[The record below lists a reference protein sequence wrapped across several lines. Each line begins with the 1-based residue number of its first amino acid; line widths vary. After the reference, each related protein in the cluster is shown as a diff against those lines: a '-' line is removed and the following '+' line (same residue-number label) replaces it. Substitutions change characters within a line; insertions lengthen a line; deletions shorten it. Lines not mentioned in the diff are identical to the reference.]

1 MTEGADTVKW
11 ILGAGVLCLL
21 ASSVAPLA
29 AASAPRF
36 TKYSGPFAYGLEVA
50 APWEDGGTLIINLP
64 EHLERWPG
72 TQGILRHN
80 DQAPKGHW
88 EVSEDGK
95 TATLDVESS
104 TMAGVFVKGTG
115 KVVGNDRIELTMRIE
130 NRMPAALPGI
140 RPLYCFQ
147 YRRLTGF
154 PQWIDNFKHTFVLI
168 DGKAVALAD
177 IPTEK
182 ADADVKGGY
191 VRGCTQRDSDAFP
204 KGRGGLIEDREL
216 DAAII
221 AVEALEGA
229 RKVVMAWTPGKSM
242 LSNAAIPCAHG
253 DPFYGSIP
261 AGEAREANGIVWFT
275 QKPVEEAMNQL
286 LKEGHGAPAPAA
298 AR

>member
-1 MTEGADTVKW
+1 MKCVVVLSVLWVAALSSSAWAAEMRFVKYTGR
-11 ILGAGVLCLL
+11 L
-21 ASSVAPLA
+21 
-29 AASAPRF
+29 
-36 TKYSGPFAYGLEVA
+36 AYGLEISP
-50 APWEDGGTLIINLP
+50 PWQDGGTLIINLP

-104 TMAGVFVKGTG
+104 TMAGVFVKGTA
-115 KVVGNDRIELTMRIE
+115 KVSGDDRVELTMRIE
-130 NRMPAALPGI
+130 NRMTAALPGI
-140 RPLYCFQ
+140 RPLYCFH
-147 YRRLTGF
+147 YRHLTGF
-154 PQWIDNFKHTFVLI
+154 PQWIDNFKHVFVLI

-182 ADADVKGGY
+182 ADADVKGAY
-191 VRGCTQRDSDAFP
+191 VRGCTQRDSDSFP
-204 KGRGGLIEDREL
+204 KSRGGLIDDREL
-216 DAAII
+216 DAAMIS
-221 AVEALEGA
+221 VEALDSS
-229 RKVVMAWTPGKSM
+229 RRIVIVWTPGKSM

-253 DPFYGSIP
+253 DPLYGPVP
-261 AGEAREANGIVWFT
+261 AGEAREAKGIIWFT
-275 QKPVEEAMNQL
+275 KKPVEGAMREL

>member
-1 MTEGADTVKW
+1 MKCVVILSVLWVAALSSSAWAAEMRFVKYTGR
-11 ILGAGVLCLL
+11 L
-21 ASSVAPLA
+21 
-29 AASAPRF
+29 
-36 TKYSGPFAYGLEVA
+36 AYGLEISP
-50 APWEDGGTLIINLP
+50 PWQDGGTLIINLP

-95 TATLDVESS
+95 TAVLDVESS
-104 TMAGVFVKGTG
+104 TMAGVFVKGTA
-115 KVVGNDRIELTMRIE
+115 KVSGEGRVALTMRIE

-140 RPLYCFQ
+140 RPLYCFH
-147 YRRLTGF
+147 YRHLTGF
-154 PQWIDNFKHTFVLI
+154 PQWIDNFKHVFVLI

-182 ADADVKGGY
+182 ADADVKGAY

-229 RKVVMAWTPGKSM
+229 RKIVIAWTPGKSM

-261 AGEAREANGIVWFT
+261 SGEAGEAKGIVWFT
-275 QKPVEEAMNQL
+275 EKPVEEAM
-286 LKEGHGAPAPAA
+286 KELFEQGHGAPPKEWAK
-298 AR
+298 

>member
-1 MTEGADTVKW
+1 MKCVVVLSVLWVAALSSSAWAAEMRFVKYTGR
-11 ILGAGVLCLL
+11 L
-21 ASSVAPLA
+21 
-29 AASAPRF
+29 
-36 TKYSGPFAYGLEVA
+36 AYGLEISP
-50 APWEDGGTLIINLP
+50 PWQDGGTLIINLP

-88 EVSEDGK
+88 EVSEDGRM
-95 TATLDVESS
+95 ATLDVESS
-104 TMAGVFVKGTG
+104 TMPGVFVKGTG

-130 NRMPAALPGI
+130 NRTEQALPGI
-140 RPLYCFQ
+140 RPLYCFH
-147 YRRLTGF
+147 YRHLAGF
-154 PQWIDNFKHTFVLI
+154 PQWIDNFKHVFVLI

-182 ADADVKGGY
+182 ADADVKGAY
-191 VRGCTQRDSDAFP
+191 VRGCTQRDTDAFP
-204 KGRGGLIEDREL
+204 KSRGGLIEDREL

-229 RKVVMAWTPGKSM
+229 RKIVIAWTPGKSM

-261 AGEAREANGIVWFT
+261 AGEARQAKGIVWFT
-275 QKPVEEAMNQL
+275 EKPVEEAMKEL

-298 AR
+298 GR

>member
-1 MTEGADTVKW
+1 MKCVVILSVLWVAALSSSAWAAEMRFVKYTGR
-11 ILGAGVLCLL
+11 L
-21 ASSVAPLA
+21 
-29 AASAPRF
+29 
-36 TKYSGPFAYGLEVA
+36 AYGLEISP
-50 APWEDGGTLIINLP
+50 PWQDGGTLIINLP

-104 TMAGVFVKGTG
+104 TMAGVFVKGTAKASG
-115 KVVGNDRIELTMRIE
+115 EGRVAFTMRIE

-140 RPLYCFQ
+140 RPLYCFH
-147 YRRLTGF
+147 YRHLTGF
-154 PQWIDNFKHTFVLI
+154 PQWIDNFKHVFVLI
-168 DGKAVALAD
+168 DGQAVALAD

-182 ADADVKGGY
+182 PDADVKGAY
-191 VRGCTQRDSDAFP
+191 VRGCTQRDTDAFP
-204 KGRGGLIEDREL
+204 KSRGGLIEDREL

-229 RKVVMAWTPGKSM
+229 RKIVIAWTPGKSM

-261 AGEAREANGIVWFT
+261 AGQARQAKGIVWFT
-275 QKPVEEAMNQL
+275 EKPAEEAMKEL

-298 AR
+298 GR